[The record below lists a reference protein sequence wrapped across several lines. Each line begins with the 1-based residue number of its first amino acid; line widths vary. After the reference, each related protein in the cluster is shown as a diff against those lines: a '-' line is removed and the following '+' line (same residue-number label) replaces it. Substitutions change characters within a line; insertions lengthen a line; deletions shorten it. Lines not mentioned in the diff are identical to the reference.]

1 MPEAKFVLK
10 EPKSSEKT
18 LVYLFYNFNNQRLKF
33 STGEKITPK
42 FWNSSKQKAKET
54 SQFPEYSEF
63 NQRLKNIE
71 SAVNNSYRRLLNDS
85 KRINPISLKEELIKE
100 LKDEVVFAKE
110 VKLIDWISEEIEK
123 MKSDKKE
130 GSIKVYKTM
139 LRHLIDF
146 SIAKKYKLSFDS
158 ITLDFYEKF
167 KDYLINDK
175 GLLTNTF
182 SKNIKTLKMFLNIA
196 TEKSINTNLAY
207 KGKLFKAPLNNVEHI
222 YLTSEELD
230 RIYQFDFKEKK
241 YLDRVR
247 DLFLIGC
254 HTGLRFSDFTQLKME
269 NLISNG
275 NSFVFNIITKKT
287 NQKVVV
293 PVKAVVKVIWD
304 KYDGV
309 LPRAISNQKM
319 NDYLKEVGMLVG
331 INSIVTI
338 KQKSGN
344 EIRESKHE
352 KYKLITT
359 HTARR
364 SFATNA
370 YLNDIPSISIMQ
382 LTGHKTESS
391 FMKYIKVSQEKNA
404 DKLINHPF
412 FQ

>member
-10 EPKSSEKT
+10 EPKSNDKT

-42 FWNSSKQKAKET
+42 FWNPLKQKAKET
-54 SQFPEYSEF
+54 NQFPEYSEF

-71 SAVNNSYRRLLNDS
+71 TSVNNSYRKLLNDGR
-85 KRINPISLKEELIKE
+85 KINPTTLKAEL
-100 LKDEVVFAKE
+100 LKDLKDDEVFTKE
-110 VKLIDWISEEIEK
+110 INFTSWIQDEIEI
-123 MKSDKKE
+123 MKSDKKT
-130 GSIKVYKTM
+130 GSIKVYNTM
-139 LRHLIDF
+139 LTHLKDF
-146 SIAKKYKLSFDS
+146 SKVYNYPLSFDS
-158 ITLDFYEKF
+158 ITLEFYEKF
-167 KDYLINDK
+167 KKYLIKDK

-182 SKNIKTLKMFLNIA
+182 SKNLKTLKMFLNIA
-196 TEKSINTNLAY
+196 SEKGINTNYAY
-207 KGKLFKAPLNNVEHI
+207 KGRLFKAPLENVEHI
-222 YLTSEELD
+222 YLTTDELNK
-230 RIYQFDFKEKK
+230 IYQFDFKEKK

-254 HTGLRFSDFTQLKME
+254 HTGLRFSDFTQLRPE
-269 NLISNG
+269 NLSSHG
-275 NSFVFNIITKKT
+275 SGYVFNVLTKKT

-293 PVKAVVKVIWD
+293 PIKPTVKEIWD
-304 KYDGV
+304 KYEGI

-319 NDYLKEVGMLVG
+319 NDYLKEIGELVG
-331 INSIVTI
+331 INKIITI

-344 EIRESKHE
+344 DVRERKCE

-382 LTGHKTESS
+382 LTGHRTESS
-391 FMKYIKVSQEKNA
+391 FMKYIKVSQERNA
-404 DKLINHPF
+404 EKLSDHPF
-412 FQ
+412 FK